1 MPMKLKNKIRIII
14 ADDHEFFRKGL
25 ISVIADNNR
34 YELIGQ
40 ACNGLQLLEML
51 QLKSPDLIILDVFM
65 PELDGLEA
73 MYKISERYP
82 LIKVIVLTGND
93 DDDILLN
100 LMKAGA
106 TSFMDKDTT
115 QTEIY
120 RTIDAVMETDDYY
133 FPEKLRARALK
144 LMEDQPRYAS
154 GALKTDFSHREMEI
168 IDLVCKDQSI
178 KEIAEK
184 LCISPR
190 TVEAH
195 RMRIMQKMDVKSAP
209 GLVAYAFEHKLIL
222 RK

>member
-1 MPMKLKNKIRIII
+1 MI

-25 ISVIADNNR
+25 ASVIAENNR
-34 YELIGQ
+34 YELLGQ
-40 ACNGLQLLEML
+40 ASNGFQLLEML
-51 QLKSPDLIILDVFM
+51 KQKTPDIIILDVFM

-73 MYKISERYP
+73 MYKISQGYP

-93 DDDILLN
+93 DDDIILN
-100 LMKAGA
+100 MMKAGA
-106 TSFMDKDTT
+106 TSFMDKDTS

-120 RTIDAVMETDDYY
+120 RTIDAVMETNECY
-133 FPEKLRARALK
+133 FPEKLRARALR

-154 GALKTDFSHREMEI
+154 GALKTEFSFRELEI
-168 IDLVCKDQSI
+168 IDLVCQDQSI
-178 KEIAEK
+178 KEIADK

-195 RMRIMQKMDVKSAP
+195 RMRIMQKMNVKGAP
-209 GLVAYAFEHKLIL
+209 GLVAYAYEHKLIL

>member
-1 MPMKLKNKIRIII
+1 MKLKDRIKIMI

-25 ISVIADNNR
+25 ASVIVENNR
-34 YELIGQ
+34 YELLGQ
-40 ACNGLQLLEML
+40 VSNGFQLLEML
-51 QLKSPDLIILDVFM
+51 KQKTPDIIILDVFM

-73 MYKISERYP
+73 MYKISQGYP

-93 DDDILLN
+93 DDDIILN
-100 LMKAGA
+100 MMKAGA
-106 TSFMDKDTT
+106 TSFMDKDTS

-120 RTIDAVMETDDYY
+120 RTIDAVMETNECY
-133 FPEKLRARALK
+133 FPEKLKARALR

-154 GALKTDFSHREMEI
+154 GTLKTEFSLRELEI
-168 IDLVCKDQSI
+168 IDLVCQDHTI
-178 KEIAEK
+178 KEIADK

-195 RMRIMQKMDVKSAP
+195 RMRIMQKMNVKGAP
-209 GLVAYAFEHKLIL
+209 GLVAYAYEHKLIL